1 MPSNPLERMVLAEG
15 VSPQTTLSQKA
26 GSVLT
31 QSHKLDT
38 KLLTA
43 TSWAHQQTQQA
54 ELQTWLKHLHTL
66 VFKSSSK

>member
-1 MPSNPLERMVLAEG
+1 MQSNLLERMVLAEG
-15 VSPQTTLSQKA
+15 VSPPTTLCPKA
-26 GSVLT
+26 ELVPT

-43 TSWAHQQTQQA
+43 TSWAHQLTQQA